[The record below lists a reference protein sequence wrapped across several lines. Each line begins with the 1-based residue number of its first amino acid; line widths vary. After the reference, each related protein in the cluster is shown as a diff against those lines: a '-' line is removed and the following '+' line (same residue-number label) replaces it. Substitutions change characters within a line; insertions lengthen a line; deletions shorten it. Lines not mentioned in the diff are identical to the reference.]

1 MSELGSRL
9 GPGPFPHANNGLRG
23 DPGPALPGEASASTV
38 AGGGL
43 SLIVVSYN
51 TRDLTRRCL
60 GSATGVLAELGG
72 EAWVVDNASQ
82 DGSADMVRAEF
93 PHVRLIANANN
104 VGFGTANNQAMRR
117 AVGRYFLLLNGDVE
131 LNAPAVKALVAAL
144 EGDAS
149 LALVGSCL
157 LAPDGRARPSVRR
170 FPGPLH
176 ELLLRFRLFRLLP
189 RRTRARVLLGEHA
202 LEGEP
207 VEPDWVTGACMLV
220 RREAFAA
227 TDGFDESIFM
237 YGEELEWC
245 ARLRSAGWRIAYAP
259 TARVLHV
266 GRASSEPALGLRR
279 IALSLEG
286 DLRYLARYRALP
298 ILFAVALIRTLGL
311 AFEMVLGVVTV
322 DRLAIAAA
330 AYQLREHLRLVPR
343 YLGQPRRRA
352 PRETS

>member
-1 MSELGSRL
+1 MSERGSRL
-9 GPGPFPHANNGLRG
+9 GPEAFPQARGRLRG
-23 DPGPALPGEASASTV
+23 DPEPAAPGEASRV

-51 TRDLTRRCL
+51 TRELTRRCL
-60 GSATGVLAELGG
+60 GSATSVLAELGG

-93 PHVRLIANANN
+93 PQVRLIANANN

-117 AVGRYFLLLNGDVE
+117 ATGRYFLLLNGDVE
-131 LNAPAVKALVAAL
+131 LNAPAVTALLAAL
-144 EGDAS
+144 EGDAA
-149 LALVGSCL
+149 LALAGSCL
-157 LAPDGRARPSVRR
+157 VAPDGRVRPSVRR
-170 FPGPLH
+170 FPGPLQ

-202 LEGEP
+202 LEGQA
-207 VEPDWVTGACMLV
+207 VEPDWVTGACVLV
-220 RREAFAA
+220 RREAFEA

-279 IALSLEG
+279 LALSLEG
-286 DLRYLARYRALP
+286 DLRYLARYRGLLILLAFALMR
-298 ILFAVALIRTLGL
+298 ALGL
-311 AFEMVLGVVTV
+311 GFEMVLSFVTV
-322 DRLAIAAA
+322 DRPGMAAA
-330 AYQLREHLRLVPR
+330 AYQLREHLRLVPG
-343 YLGQPRRRA
+343 YLGHPARPA